1 MHGKEL
7 INEIR
12 NKASSNNLRKIY
24 SELEYIQND
33 IDKLEKSIEIV
44 CELINLVGH
53 FLVLGENQKN
63 IEGWN
68 IFDAFG
74 EVDFMSEFT
83 KLSSYENYKINLEI
97 INTFSFLMIN
107 IKDKTSLY
115 YLFSGNCLNKI
126 ISIAP

>member
-12 NKASSNNLRKIY
+12 NKANSNNLRKIY

-33 IDKLEKSIEIV
+33 IDKLEKSIEII

-53 FLVLGENQKN
+53 FLVLGEGQKN

-68 IFDAFG
+68 IFDAFV
-74 EVDFMSEFT
+74 ELDFMS
-83 KLSSYENYKINLEI
+83 
-97 INTFSFLMIN
+97 
-107 IKDKTSLY
+107 
-115 YLFSGNCLNKI
+115 
-126 ISIAP
+126 